1 MLFGYW
7 VFGDVPDAALLIG
20 TGIIIAAGL
29 FIVLRERAL
38 ARREPAFSEPPP

>member
-1 MLFGYW
+1 
-7 VFGDVPDAALLIG
+7 VPDVAMLVGAA
-20 TGIIIAAGL
+20 IIIAAGL